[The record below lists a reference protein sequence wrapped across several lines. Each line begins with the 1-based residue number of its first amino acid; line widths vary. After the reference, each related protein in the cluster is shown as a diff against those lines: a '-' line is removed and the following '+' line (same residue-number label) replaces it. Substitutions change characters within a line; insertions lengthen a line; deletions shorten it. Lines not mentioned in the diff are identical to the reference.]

1 MAKTKSATDRIQ
13 IAFDERKAKDRAEK
27 FLASLRELMSSEASR
42 LVMWELLDVA
52 GVFRSIWTPNAEI
65 HYRAGR
71 QDFGHELM
79 ALLHQAGED
88 HYAAMESEARAR
100 AKREAEELAAIL
112 QSRAGHDEAS
122 TDG

>member
-1 MAKTKSATDRIQ
+1 MAKPKNAADRIQ
-13 IAFDERKAKDRAEK
+13 VAFDERKAKERAAL
-27 FLASLRELMSSEASR
+27 FLASLRELMQSEASR
-42 LVMWELLDVA
+42 RVMWELLDLA

-100 AKREAEELAAIL
+100 ARRDAEELAAIL
-112 QSRAGHDEAS
+112 QSRASPDGDEQH
-122 TDG
+122 G